1 MLSKV
6 DLAKGFHQ
14 VAVKERDRDKTSF
27 VCPFGK
33 YQFCRMPFGLTNA
46 PSVFQRL
53 IDEVLVGCSDF
64 ARVYIDDIL
73 VVSECWEVHLCHL
86 RSLFETLREA
96 GLTCKLGKCAFGKK
110 RLEFLGHLIGDG
122 VVCVPEAR
130 VRAIR
135 EHPLPRTRRQLR
147 AFLGLIGY
155 YRRFVSGFHQW
166 SSVLTPHT
174 SRTLSGKIE
183 WTNRML
189 DAFRMLCMSL
199 CDSVCLHVPCVS
211 DLFVIECDASSTGVG
226 AVLSVRRERELKP
239 VAFISRQL
247 RGAQTR
253 YSAQELECLAVL
265 EAIQHFAFY
274 LYGRK
279 FEVLTDH
286 KGLESLKTGK
296 QLNRRVY
303 NWALKL
309 SEFDFTIGYRKGGEN
324 VAL

>member
-1 MLSKV
+1 
-6 DLAKGFHQ
+6 
-14 VAVKERDRDKTSF
+14 
-27 VCPFGK
+27 
-33 YQFCRMPFGLTNA
+33 
-46 PSVFQRL
+46 
-53 IDEVLVGCSDF
+53 
-64 ARVYIDDIL
+64 
-73 VVSECWEVHLCHL
+73 
-86 RSLFETLREA
+86 
-96 GLTCKLGKCAFGKK
+96 
-110 RLEFLGHLIGDG
+110 
-122 VVCVPEAR
+122 
-130 VRAIR
+130 
-135 EHPLPRTRRQLR
+135 
-147 AFLGLIGY
+147 
-155 YRRFVSGFHQW
+155 
-166 SSVLTPHT
+166 
-174 SRTLSGKIE
+174 
-183 WTNRML
+183 
-189 DAFRMLCMSL
+189 MLCMSL

-253 YSAQELECLAVL
+253 YSAQELECLVVL

-286 KGLESLKTGK
+286 KGLESWRTGK